1 MTVHSS
7 QELLA
12 ASESERLVMLA
23 VLNAINRTQA
33 IIEFAPDGT
42 VLDANEVFQQTMGYP
57 LQEMLGRHH
66 RMFCREKET
75 ASEAYRSF
83 WARLAAGEADTGEY
97 LRVARDGNTVWLQA
111 SYNPVL
117 DDAGRV
123 IKVVKFATDITDI
136 KRRNAEV
143 QARLDAI
150 NRVQAIVE
158 FDIQGHVLAANENFL
173 TLLDYGLADV
183 VGRHHSIF
191 CDPAHTR
198 SAEYTLFWQRLA
210 AGEVHTGEF
219 SRLTRKGRCVWIQA
233 SYNPVYDADGQVVK
247 VIKFATDVSEAKRR
261 AADFEGQSKAI
272 DRVQAVIEFDLGGRV
287 LKANSNFLTAM
298 GYDSESEVLGL
309 HHRMFCDTDYTRS
322 PDYLALWER
331 LGRGEFHAGEFRRV
345 GKKGQDVW
353 IQASYNPIFDSNGK
367 PVKVVKF
374 ATDITEAKRRATE
387 ARGKLDAIS
396 RSQAVIEFDLQGNVL
411 TANSNFLRTL
421 GYTLSEVEGRHHSLF
436 CAPELV
442 QQAEYR
448 HFWADLAEGKFQ
460 SGRFCRRDKHG
471 TEVWIQA
478 TYNPILDINGKPY
491 KIVKFA
497 MDITDQV
504 SREQQISSK
513 VGAISEVL
521 GDLADSIGKIST
533 GSEHSNGLAQQTQ
546 QEAEDGSRLL
556 TKSRLA
562 VVEIQKSS
570 GNINEIV
577 ETITEIASQTH
588 LLAFNAAIEAARAGE
603 HGLGF
608 SVVADEV
615 RRLAEKSGNAAREI
629 ARLIS
634 ETGLR
639 VDEGSRI
646 SEQVEEAFSQIVRSV
661 GNTTESIGR
670 IHAATT
676 VQSSAT
682 RHVAALLEEL
692 KHVTVKSG
700 A

>member
-57 LQEMLGRHH
+57 LQDLVGRHH
-66 RMFCREKET
+66 RMFCREKDTE
-75 ASEAYRSF
+75 SDDYRAF

-97 LRVARDGNTVWLQA
+97 LRVARDGRTVWLQA

-117 DDAGRV
+117 DEAGEV
-123 IKVVKFATDITDI
+123 IKVVKFATDITAT

-158 FDIQGHVLAANENFL
+158 FDTQGTVLAANENFL
-173 TLLDYGLADV
+173 GLMGYELADV
-183 VGRHHSIF
+183 VGRHHSLF
-191 CDPAHTR
+191 CDPAYTR

-210 AGEVHTGEF
+210 AGEVHAGEF
-219 SRLTRKGRCVWIQA
+219 SRLTRKGGCVWIQA
-233 SYNPVYDADGQVVK
+233 SYNPVYDADGRVVK
-247 VIKFATDVSEAKRR
+247 VIKFATDISEAKRR

-272 DRVQAVIEFDLGGRV
+272 DRVQAVIEFDLSGRV
-287 LKANSNFLTAM
+287 LKANNNFLAAM
-298 GYDSESEVLGL
+298 GYDSEAEVVGL
-309 HHRMFCDTDYTRS
+309 HHRMFCDADYARS

-367 PVKVVKF
+367 PLKVVKF

-436 CAPELV
+436 CAAELV

-448 HFWADLAEGKFQ
+448 HFWADLAEGQFQ

-471 TEVWIQA
+471 TAVWIQA

-497 MDITDQV
+497 MDVTDQV

-556 TKSRLA
+556 TKSRQA

-570 GNINEIV
+570 DNIHEIV

-629 ARLIS
+629 ARLIN

-639 VDEGSRI
+639 VDEGGRI
-646 SEQVEEAFSQIVRSV
+646 SEQVEEAFNQIVRSV

-682 RHVAALLEEL
+682 RNVATLLDEL
-692 KHVTVKSG
+692 KQVTVKS
-700 A
+700 